1 MLAAFER
8 RAGWRSRGLLVAAV
22 AAGVLGLSGAPAL
35 ANPVLGLTLT
45 HTNPY
50 GTQGG
55 VDPYT
60 ASATSFDRDSGFN
73 AYTITLTNTGN
84 AATSGAISVA
94 DQLPKGLLLA
104 GSEINVS
111 TQKVISSVPCTVA
124 EASTSVQCTIAGAL
138 APGKS
143 IVITL
148 HVHVEED
155 AADSVTNAVTASGGG
170 GGTVTADDPTTIAP
184 AVPFGLQSFTMNFEN
199 SAGEPFTQA
208 GGHPFSAAAT
218 FAFNFTTDDSGTLTS
233 AGGAP
238 KDIETELPPGFLGD
252 PQNTPQCPLSTFAS
266 NPTSSGCPADT
277 EVGFVGLALDT
288 GGVGIENGHGNLL
301 KDVNNVQDVIYNLV
315 PPPGQSAALAFSVSG
330 GVPFILYAHVRSD
343 GDYGITIGDYAT
355 GRPSLMAIRLTV
367 CDLGVVSTGKE
378 QYGCSTAPPLG
389 WSANASSGPFTINPT
404 ECDTPLVTTRANS
417 YGDPEYAEIS
427 AYEGG
432 PSGPPAAAGQHTSGT
447 PASTSAITGCEQLS
461 FEPTVSFQPDSTSA
475 GQPAG
480 DDFDL
485 NLPQL
490 ASGFFELKQGK
501 TLSCAGDTWSRKPPA
516 VDYRWLRN
524 GLQIPGATAGTYV
537 LQAAD
542 EGAGIQCAATGTNT
556 EGAGIEAVSP
566 PATAFSPSAPQTELP
581 TPATPTIP
589 PNFGGHHQTCEA
601 DAAGWGGSPT
611 LTYQWLSDGSPIAGA
626 TGASYTQPPGDTE
639 ESHPQCEVI
648 GTNASGG
655 ALAVSAPGFT
665 FGATREAV
673 VTNTAPPQFK
683 LDIAEGEIPLSP
695 PALKNAVVTFPKGI
709 VVSPSAADGLGACSP
724 AQIGLVG
731 SEPPRFDL
739 SEPACPESSKL
750 GTVEIDTPLLAKPL
764 FGTAYLAEQDNNPF
778 HSLVA
783 LYLAVDDPTTGIV
796 VKLAGRVD
804 LNPVTG
810 QLTATFD
817 NNPQLPFSHFKLN
830 LKDGPRAP
838 LSNPSACGTYTTT
851 SDLTP
856 WSTPYTPDATPTSS
870 FQITSCANQGSFSP
884 SFNAGT
890 ASSQAGAFSPF
901 TLSFARTDPE
911 QELGAITIHTPPGL
925 LGMVSQV
932 PLCPEPQASQGT
944 CSTASQIGH
953 VATTV
958 GPGPDPL
965 SVPQAGQP
973 QDPVYLTGPYKG
985 APFGLSI
992 AVPAV
997 AGPFNLGTVVVRA
1010 TIDVDPSTAAL
1021 SITTDPLP
1029 HILDGIPLQIRT
1041 IGAVIDRSG
1050 FIFNP
1055 TNCNPLAI
1063 GATIGSLQGASS
1075 TVSSRFQAA
1084 SCASLQFKPAFAVSA
1099 SGKTSKADGASLTA
1113 KVSYPS
1119 AAQGSE
1125 ANIAAVKVDLP
1136 KQLPSR
1142 LTTLKKACTNAQ
1154 FEANPAACPAASKIG
1169 YATVTTPLLPVPLT
1183 GPAIFVSHGGE
1194 AFPSLTMVLQ
1204 GYGVTVDL
1212 VGSTFINKAGIT
1224 STTFQTVPD
1233 TPFNTFELTLPQGKY
1248 SALGANGNLCKPT
1261 KTVTVK
1267 KKVTVKVHGRK
1278 RTVTRS
1284 VKQTVAEPLTMPTEF
1299 VAQNGAEL
1307 KQDTH
1312 ISVTGCPKAK
1322 PAKKPAKK
1330 PKAKKKK

>member
-1 MLAAFER
+1 MLAAFQR
-8 RAGWRSRGLLVAAV
+8 RAGWRGRGLLVAAV
-22 AAGVLGLSGAPAL
+22 AIGALGLSGAPAL

-60 ASATSFDRDSGFN
+60 ASSTSFDRDSGFN

-94 DQLPKGLLLA
+94 DQLPEGLVLA
-104 GSEINVS
+104 GA
-111 TQKVISSVPCTVA
+111 QKVISYLVPCTVA
-124 EASTSVQCTIAGAL
+124 EANTRVQCTIAGAL

-148 HVHVEED
+148 HVHVDEH
-155 AADSVTNAVTASGGG
+155 AADSVTNSVTASGGG
-170 GGTVTADDPTTIAP
+170 ATTATADDPTTIAP

-199 SAGEPFTQA
+199 SAGQPFTQA

-218 FAFNFTTDDSGTLTS
+218 IAFNFTTDDAGALTN
-233 AGGAP
+233 AGSAP
-238 KDIETELPPGFLGD
+238 KDVETELPPGFLGD

-266 NPTSSGCPADT
+266 EPNNCPADT
-277 EVGFVGLALDT
+277 KVGFIGLALDT
-288 GGVGIENGHGNLL
+288 GGLQIENGRANPL
-301 KDVNNVQDVIYNLV
+301 KGVNEIQEPIYNLV
-315 PPPGQSAALAFSVSG
+315 PPPGQAAALAFPVLG
-330 GVPFILYAHVRSD
+330 GIPFVLYAHVRSD
-343 GDYGITIGDYAT
+343 GDYGITVGDYAA
-355 GRPSLMAIRLTV
+355 GRPSLLAIRVTV
-367 CDLGVVSTGKE
+367 CDLGVITTGTHRL
-378 QYGCSTAPPLG
+378 GCSTTPPLS
-389 WSANASSGPFTINPT
+389 WSANASSGPFLINPT
-404 ECDTPLVTTRANS
+404 ECDTPFVTTRANS
-417 YGDPEYAEIS
+417 YGNPEYAEIS

-432 PSGPPAAAGQHTSGT
+432 PSGPPAVAAQHTSGT
-447 PASTSAITGCEQLS
+447 PVSTSAITGCEQLS

-480 DDFDL
+480 DNFDL

-501 TLSCAGDTWSRKPPA
+501 TLSCSGDTWSRKPVA
-516 VDYRWLRN
+516 VDYQWLRN
-524 GLQIPGATAGTYV
+524 GRQIPGATASTYV

-542 EGAGIQCAATGTNT
+542 EGGGIQCAATGTNT
-556 EGAGIEAVSP
+556 EGAGVEAVSP
-566 PATAFSPSAPQTELP
+566 PASAFSSGALQTELP

-589 PNFGGHHQTCEA
+589 INFGGHHVTCEA

-611 LTYQWLSDGSPIAGA
+611 FTYQWLSDGSPIAGA
-626 TGASYTQPPGDTE
+626 TGASYEQPPGDTE
-639 ESHPQCEVI
+639 ASYVQCEVI

-655 ALAVSAPGFT
+655 VLAVSAPHFI
-665 FGATREAV
+665 FRLGAGREAEAV
-673 VTNTAPPQFK
+673 VENTAPPQFK
-683 LDIAEGEIPLSP
+683 LVIAEGEIPLSP
-695 PALKNAVVTFPKGI
+695 PELKNAVVTLPKGI

-739 SEPACPESSKL
+739 SEPACPGSSKL
-750 GTVEIDTPLLAKPL
+750 GAVEIDTPLLAKPL

-778 HSLVA
+778 HSLLA
-783 LYLAVDDPTTGIV
+783 LYLAVDDPNTGIV

-817 NNPQLPFSHFKLN
+817 ENPQLPFSHFKLDF
-830 LKDGPRAP
+830 KDGPRAP
-838 LSNPSACGTYTTT
+838 LSNPRACGTYTTT

-870 FQITSCANQGSFSP
+870 FEITGCGDPNVFLP

-890 ASSQAGAFSPF
+890 VSSQAGAFSPF
-901 TLSFARTDPE
+901 TLSFSRTDSE

-992 AVPAV
+992 VVPAV

-1010 TIDVDPSTAAL
+1010 TINVDPITAAL

-1041 IGAVIDRSG
+1041 IDAVIDRSG

-1063 GATIGSLQGASS
+1063 DATFGSLQGASS
-1075 TVSSRFQAA
+1075 TASSRFQAA
-1084 SCASLQFKPAFAVSA
+1084 NCATLKFAPKFQVS
-1099 SGKTSKADGASLTA
+1099 TSAHSTRANGQSLTA
-1113 KVSYPS
+1113 KLSYP
-1119 AAQGSE
+1119 AAPQGTQ
-1125 ANIAAVKVDLP
+1125 ANITRVKVDLP
-1136 KQLPSR
+1136 IQLPSR
-1142 LTTLKKACTNAQ
+1142 LTTLQKACFDKV
-1154 FEANPAACPAASKIG
+1154 FEANPAGCPPQSIVG
-1169 YATVTTPLLPVPLT
+1169 YAKVITPLLPVPLA
-1183 GPAIFVSHGGE
+1183 GPAYFVSHGGE

-1212 VGSTFINKAGIT
+1212 VGTTFINKAGIT

-1233 TPFNTFELTLPQGKY
+1233 TPFKTFELTLPQGRY
-1248 SALGANGNLCKPT
+1248 SALGANLP
-1261 KTVTVK
+1261 VK
-1267 KKVTVKVHGRK
+1267 AKGSFCGLK
-1278 RTVTRS
+1278 
-1284 VKQTVAEPLTMPTEF
+1284 LIMPTEF
-1299 VAQNGAEL
+1299 VAQNGLEIH
-1307 KQDTH
+1307 QNTP
-1312 ISVTGCPKAK
+1312 ITITGCPKAK
-1322 PAKKPAKK
+1322 TFTRAQKLAAALKACEKKAKGKRAACARQARKK
-1330 PKAKKKK
+1330 YGPLKKKK